1 MLTLACPAIFKSL
14 GEKTL
19 YVFGASNAVGF
30 AMVWAFY
37 PESSQRTLEEMDLLF
52 SSSSWF
58 AWDAEREFQR
68 QIALNPALE
77 HIKHGARGDIEQ
89 APESRSK
96 TTPEDIKRG

>member
-1 MLTLACPAIFKSL
+1 MFNSI

-30 AMVWAFY
+30 VMVWAFY

-96 TTPEDIKRG
+96 TAPEDIKQE